1 MIRYFVIIF
10 VFLLIQPIF
19 ADDVLDIL
27 DSDKI
32 SDSVVD
38 IKKRNQLFRS
48 LVRQPAAEQNIFF
61 QFIEKK
67 EFKKALY
74 QWSSAFYE
82 TSFANSNNGR
92 ALYAYLLFKN
102 GLQITGLETLFM
114 ADPEK
119 INEGLIGLW
128 QETMLE
134 NQGLWAI
141 ANIRWSPSWTKVFG
155 LSVEVK
161 VLAHRFDNEPDL
173 AMLEDLLRKTSSN
186 TWERSWIQWRYII
199 FLLMQDK
206 DIKAAKLLKH
216 LQMATVNN
224 PISQDLMN
232 LTAARTLYKNGYLAQ
247 SLNYYKKV
255 TKASDY
261 WFEAMEEM
269 GWTELRL
276 GKPQNVL
283 AYTQTLL
290 NPVFSSDVGPETF
303 YLASLGYLK
312 ICDYQGVS
320 KTLKD
325 FQIRFRAR
333 IKTLL
338 GLRENPEGPS
348 VKKLFSE
355 LREGR
360 VSMSSLGNFGN
371 QLPRYSTRDEHL
383 YFLVQ
388 RQKQLILETEVAKK
402 LYSQSLGEG
411 TTIVGFQAKM
421 EKFRN
426 KVAASSQNA
435 YVAALN
441 RVKTLAD
448 QEIAEVSETLKKMK
462 VVEAELIQQLSLAK
476 RVMEDTKDLKSEA
489 KKGTTGSKGN
499 YTMSFPYD
507 GEVWFDELS
516 NYRIHI
522 NKSCHANKKAL

>member
-1 MIRYFVIIF
+1 MIRYFIIIF
-10 VFLLIQPIF
+10 VFLFTQPIF
-19 ADDVLDIL
+19 ADDVLNIL

-61 QFIEKK
+61 QFIERR

-74 QWSSAFYE
+74 QWSSAFNE
-82 TSFANSNNGR
+82 TSFANSNDGR

-102 GLQITGLETLFM
+102 GLQITGLETLFT

-119 INEGLIGLW
+119 INKGLIGLW

-134 NQGLWAI
+134 NQDLWAI
-141 ANIRWSPSWTKVFG
+141 SNVHWSPGWTKVFG

-161 VLAHRFDNEPDL
+161 VLAHRFENEPDL

-186 TWERSWIQWRYII
+186 TWERSWTQWQYII

-216 LQMATVNN
+216 LQMATNNN

-261 WFEAMEEM
+261 WFEAIEEM

-290 NPVFSSDVGPETF
+290 NPVFASDVGPETF

-312 ICDYQGVS
+312 ICDYQGVFKNPQGFS
-320 KTLKD
+320 D
-325 FQIRFRAR
+325 PFS
-333 IKTLL
+333 
-338 GLRENPEGPS
+338 GEDENA
-348 VKKLFSE
+348 F
-355 LREGR
+355 
-360 VSMSSLGNFGN
+360 
-371 QLPRYSTRDEHL
+371 
-383 YFLVQ
+383 
-388 RQKQLILETEVAKK
+388 
-402 LYSQSLGEG
+402 
-411 TTIVGFQAKM
+411 
-421 EKFRN
+421 
-426 KVAASSQNA
+426 
-435 YVAALN
+435 
-441 RVKTLAD
+441 
-448 QEIAEVSETLKKMK
+448 
-462 VVEAELIQQLSLAK
+462 
-476 RVMEDTKDLKSEA
+476 
-489 KKGTTGSKGN
+489 
-499 YTMSFPYD
+499 
-507 GEVWFDELS
+507 
-516 NYRIHI
+516 
-522 NKSCHANKKAL
+522 